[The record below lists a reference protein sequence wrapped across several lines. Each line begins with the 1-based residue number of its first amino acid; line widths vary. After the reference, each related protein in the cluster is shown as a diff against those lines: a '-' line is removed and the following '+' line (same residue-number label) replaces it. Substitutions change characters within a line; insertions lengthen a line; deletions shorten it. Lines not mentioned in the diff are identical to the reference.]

1 MKKFD
6 DINQIEYSE
15 LKQIFEDYLKNNP
28 EMLNSLIENF
38 YENFKSKYPDFVI
51 DEDETVYPNE
61 IADWAYDEIGP
72 DAYNNNKDN
81 AKPFYKMAGEFCESY
96 WDLLWVLSDIIVKYK
111 DHDSSFISESTNLSG
126 WFIDP
131 SDELDD
137 DSIIGGNQLAEKEDY
152 DDLGI
157 QININDFNNLS
168 ELCNAIKDRM
178 KKGDY

>member
-28 EMLNSLIENF
+28 EMLNSLTENF
-38 YENFKSKYPDFVI
+38 YKNYKSKYPDFVI
-51 DEDETVYPNE
+51 DEDETVYPHQ

-72 DAYNNNKDN
+72 DAYNSNKDN
-81 AKPFYKMAGEFCESY
+81 AKPFYKMAGDFYETY
-96 WDLLWVLSDIIVKYK
+96 HDLLWVLSDIIVKYK
-111 DHDSSFISESTNLSG
+111 DHDSSFISESAELSG
-126 WFIDP
+126 WFIEP
-131 SDELDD
+131 SDELGD
-137 DSIIGGNQLAEKEDY
+137 DSIIGGDHLAEKEDY

-168 ELCNAIKDRM
+168 ELCNAIKGRM